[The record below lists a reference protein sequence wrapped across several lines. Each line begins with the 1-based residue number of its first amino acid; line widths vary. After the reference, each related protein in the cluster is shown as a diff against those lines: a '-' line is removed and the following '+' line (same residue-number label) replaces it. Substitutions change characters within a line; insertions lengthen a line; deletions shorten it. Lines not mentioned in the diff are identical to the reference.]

1 MKNPNRKNFAEE
13 VHDMISIFKN
23 NEKPEIIEFLQ
34 KERDE
39 QINRVRV
46 MKIIQLVLILILL
59 FFILADLCSYFILDA
74 RILFLGLLSLLLL
87 SYAKKKYKDL
97 IKQIELI
104 INEVE
109 TDANTLSD
117 TNRMKKEAV
126 KAVINYRRVLADKLS
141 FDYIDE
147 KIQAKIDR
155 YKTVDTDFQ
164 IFVNDVNDHY
174 DEESEIPVVN
184 DSILYYCIGFVF
196 DEATNGS
203 EFPFLLN
210 DAEFVLTRANAMR
223 YASEICELEGETIEK
238 YIDFG
243 IDYAKRRVSEKMI

>member
-46 MKIIQLVLILILL
+46 MKNIQVVLIFILL
-59 FFILADLCSYFILDA
+59 FFLLADLCSYFILDA

-164 IFVNDVNDHY
+164 IFVNDHY
-174 DEESEIPVVN
+174 DEQSEIPVVN

-238 YIDFG
+238 YVDFG

>member
-46 MKIIQLVLILILL
+46 MKIIQVVLILILL

-147 KIQAKIDR
+147 KIQAKFDR

-164 IFVNDVNDHY
+164 IFVNDHY
-174 DEESEIPVVN
+174 DEQSEIPVVN

>member
-1 MKNPNRKNFAEE
+1 MKNPNRKNFAGE
-13 VHDMISIFKN
+13 VHD
-23 NEKPEIIEFLQ
+23 II
-34 KERDE
+34 
-39 QINRVRV
+39 
-46 MKIIQLVLILILL
+46 
-59 FFILADLCSYFILDA
+59 
-74 RILFLGLLSLLLL
+74 RIL
-87 SYAKKKYKDL
+87 
-97 IKQIELI
+97 
-104 INEVE
+104 
-109 TDANTLSD
+109 
-117 TNRMKKEAV
+117 MKKEAV
-126 KAVINYRRVLADKLS
+126 QAVINYRRVLADKLLS

-147 KIQAKIDR
+147 KIQAKFDR

-174 DEESEIPVVN
+174 DEQSEIPVVN

>member
-46 MKIIQLVLILILL
+46 IKIIQVVLILILL

-87 SYAKKKYKDL
+87 SYVKKKYKDL

-147 KIQAKIDR
+147 KIQAKFDR
-155 YKTVDTDFQ
+155 YKIVDTDFQ
-164 IFVNDVNDHY
+164 IFLVNDHY
-174 DEESEIPVVN
+174 DEQSEIPVVN

-243 IDYAKRRVSEKMI
+243 IDYAKRREKMI

>member
-46 MKIIQLVLILILL
+46 MKIIQVVLILILL

-126 KAVINYRRVLADKLS
+126 KVVINYRRVLADKLS

-147 KIQAKIDR
+147 KIQAKFDR
-155 YKTVDTDFQ
+155 YKIVDTDFQ
-164 IFVNDVNDHY
+164 IFVNDHY
-174 DEESEIPVVN
+174 DEQSEIPVVN

>member
-46 MKIIQLVLILILL
+46 MKIIQVVLILILL

-126 KAVINYRRVLADKLS
+126 KAVINYRRVLADKLLS

-147 KIQAKIDR
+147 KIQAKFDR
-155 YKTVDTDFQ
+155 YKIVDTDFQ
-164 IFVNDVNDHY
+164 IFVNDHY
-174 DEESEIPVVN
+174 DEQSEIPVVN

-238 YIDFG
+238 YRDFG